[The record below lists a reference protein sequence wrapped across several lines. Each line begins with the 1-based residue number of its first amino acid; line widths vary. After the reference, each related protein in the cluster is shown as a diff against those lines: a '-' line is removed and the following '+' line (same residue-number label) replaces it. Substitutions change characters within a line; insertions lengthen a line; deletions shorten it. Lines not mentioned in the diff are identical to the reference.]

1 MHNANDLRAG
11 WLVQSRTASGA
22 KTHKHIWRLFHWSRG
37 CVAPDAST
45 WPNNKQTRAHTH
57 THKSIPCWNNHNYIQ
72 SLSVTT
78 TPYTHKNAHTHTHK
92 HTPMP
97 PTLTRINTSQLT
109 WTYPQHVWGPHNSA
123 VFTGTAG
130 PLRQAGCVSVHT
142 PVPSTRRNDP
152 HASPGGTQRDTPAWL
167 TTWCEYHLAW
177 PDWLQLAANRQCG
190 GGQ

>member
-1 MHNANDLRAG
+1 MIYVQAG
-11 WLVQSRTASGA
+11 WFRVEQPVGPKHTNTSGDYSTGAAVVLHQMLPRGPTTSRHA
-22 KTHKHIWRLFHWSRG
+22 R
-37 CVAPDAST
+37 
-45 WPNNKQTRAHTH
+45 TH
-57 THKSIPCWNNHNYIQ
+57 TRTNPFRVEIIIIIFSP
-72 SLSVTT
+72 SLLLRHL
-78 TPYTHKNAHTHTHK
+78 THTRMHTHTHK